1 MISVVLYGRNDSYG
15 YNLHKR
21 AALSLNC
28 IAEVLDGENDEIL
41 FVDYNTPN
49 DFPVFLEAIQD
60 TLTPKARRLIR
71 VFRVRPHIHALFAHR
86 THLVAL
92 ESIAR
97 NVAVRRSNPAN
108 RWILSTNTDM
118 IFVPRDRGSLTEIA
132 ASLPNGFY
140 HAPRMEIPETL
151 WESTDRTKPG
161 EIIQTIRRWG
171 THLHLDEIVKGSKT
185 ILYDGPGDFQLCLR
199 EDMFAIQGFHED
211 MLLGWHVDS
220 NLAARL
226 SLIHGPVGDV
236 GDRVWGYH
244 CDHTRQITPMH
255 GHNRLENDW
264 VTYGERVKRPDLP
277 QHAESWGCAGH
288 EIEEVRVDGGAVA
301 GYVATLER
309 VIGAPLDEPLQAS
322 ISRTAEDVD
331 GYDQRHVLPFLID
344 LFATER
350 RDFRIAWCGL
360 QTEILNLFARA
371 WKGSGFVEPILCEEA
386 LRERL
391 AGLDAEAVRFV
402 PAQECRDLADAF
414 LFDVTIA
421 LDGAEDDT
429 DAADA
434 GAREELVVRP
444 FLDTVAADRARLG
457 SALPLRRFIAI
468 GAINNRFE
476 RLMRSL
482 VGTGQT
488 PYSTRLRHGFVL
500 AEQSGPM
507 PILKDMSIGE
517 AGERYYKTIETIPG
531 KAGPVLSG
539 PWRYFEPGRYV
550 ARLTVTPA
558 RATESPVA
566 IGLFEHYVLG
576 ERVHTVPLIVT
587 RGESKTFSIHFEVP
601 DRGARVLAGI
611 YDFQVTTTG
620 VADFIVDG
628 LTVEP
633 LATFPS
639 AAEQLR
645 SKTEHF
651 SDLGDWLPLM
661 EFVGALRHRP
671 SGVRVEAGL
680 EGYPIR
686 GPYWPLPTGVFE
698 IELDA
703 KCDYASPETTVFL
716 LEVTVDTELRL
727 SRPVAARDIAAGKVR
742 ALFSQRQSDDPARL
756 RRTEV
761 RFGVAGSIDFELRSL
776 RIRKVGELADA
787 GINWLEGVSPT
798 DSSRIV
804 EGRLHRA
811 PGKNR
816 YLTKGPNWP
825 LDPGAYEA
833 IVDWSAPTSDGMPSV
848 RLDVVRDAIDLAS
861 HPLPPLHRGSG
872 RLVLPFVVPPTSPG
886 GHDLIEIR
894 IGAEDSLS
902 FTVDSV
908 MVRRF
913 GDNAIDIPN
922 WLPAST
928 LGPAG
933 MIDGHAIAARPGVAD
948 YVVTGPYYPLP
959 VGRYEL
965 IVGVGRTGLPRSRR
979 PLAAIE
985 CLVDGEIAGSAP
997 LYPHNAVIGRR
1008 AVPFVV
1014 DKAGKVELRI
1024 QSTGV
1029 APFLLKSMR
1038 LKRVS

>member
-49 DFPVFLEAIQD
+49 DFPVFIEAIQD

-71 VFRVRPHIHALFAHR
+71 VLRVRPHIHALFAHR

-92 ESIAR
+92 ESVAR

-132 ASLPNGFY
+132 ASLPDGFY

-288 EIEEVRVDGGAVA
+288 DIEEVRVDGTSVA

-309 VIGAPLDEPLQAS
+309 VIGAPLDEPLEAS

-371 WKGSGFVEPILCEEA
+371 WKGSGFVEPILCDEA
-386 LRERL
+386 LRDRL
-391 AGLDAEAVRFV
+391 AGLDAGAVRFV

-444 FLDTVAADRARLG
+444 FLDAVAADRARLG
-457 SALPLRRFIAI
+457 STLPLRRFIAI

-476 RLMRSL
+476 RLMRSV

-500 AEQSGPM
+500 AEQRGPFSV
-507 PILKDMSIGE
+507 LKEMSLRD
-517 AGERYYKTIETIPG
+517 AGERRYKTIETIPG
-531 KAGPVLSG
+531 VRGAVVSG
-539 PWRYFEPGRYV
+539 PWRYLDPGHYI
-550 ARLTVTPA
+550 ARLRITPA
-558 RATESPVA
+558 SNITQPTV
-566 IGLFEHYVLG
+566 IGLFQRYKRGILLQ
-576 ERVHTVPLIVT
+576 TVPLRVAAP
-587 RGESKTFSIHFEVP
+587 GSVSIPLWFEIP
-601 DRGARVLAGI
+601 RVDAAVLSEV
-611 YDFQVTTTG
+611 YDFSV
-620 VADFIVDG
+620 VADGAHDFVVED
-628 LTVEP
+628 LTVER
-633 LATFPS
+633 LAKPAS
-639 AAEQLR
+639 EQEWLR
-645 SKTEHF
+645 DHVEPF
-651 SDLGDWLPLM
+651 ADLGDWLPLM
-661 EFVGALRHRP
+661 EFEEPIRYDGA
-671 SGVRVEAGL
+671 SVKITAGL
-680 EGYPIR
+680 TGYLVK
-686 GPYWPLPTGVFE
+686 GPYWPLPTGIFE
-698 IELDA
+698 IVMEVSCDA
-703 KCDYASPETTVFL
+703 AEGDAVLFL
-716 LEVTVDTELRL
+716 LEMTIDTQLRL
-727 SRPVAARDIAAGKVR
+727 SRPVRAGDVIDGRVR
-742 ALFSQRQSDDPARL
+742 ARFHVKQGTTADDLRL
-756 RRTEV
+756 V
-761 RFGVAGSIDFELRSL
+761 ELRIGATGAGAFEIH
-776 RIRKVGELADA
+776 RIHVCKIHAMATDCAD
-787 GINWLEGVSPT
+787 WLSGMSPT
-798 DSSRIV
+798 EASRLV
-804 EGRLHRA
+804 PAGLRHV
-811 PGKNR
+811 PGAGR
-816 YLTKGPNWP
+816 YLTNGPYWP
-825 LDPGAYEA
+825 LDPGAYE
-833 IVDWSAPTSDGMPSV
+833 VSVEWSQDASSDASIGT
-848 RLDVVRDAIDLAS
+848 LDIVRDGEDLVAQR
-861 HPLPPLHRGSG
+861 LPALAQTSGSFI
-872 RLVLPFVVPPTSPG
+872 LPFVVPTPAEG
-886 GHDLIEIR
+886 RHDLIEIR
-894 IGAEDSLS
+894 IGADQPVP
-902 FTVDSV
+902 FTIKTVAI
-908 MVRRF
+908 RRL
-913 GDNAIDIPN
+913 GQDATAIPN
-922 WLPAST
+922 WLPALT
-928 LGPAG
+928 LGKAG
-933 MIDGHAIAARPGVAD
+933 EMRGAMISARPGVAD

-959 VGRYEL
+959 AGRYEL
-965 IVGVGRTGLPRSRR
+965 IVGVALTALPRSRR
-979 PLAAIE
+979 PLAVIE
-985 CLVDGEIAGSAP
+985 CLVDGELAGSAP
-997 LYPHNAVIGRR
+997 LHSHNAVIGRR